1 MKMMNEVVSSSKI
14 ANQIAVEKNHN
25 QEQDTPVS
33 SVENVENDQKK

>member
-33 SVENVENDQKK
+33 SVENAENDQKK